1 MRLRRKMI
9 LPALAAAALCSLATA
24 TLWAQA
30 PKKAAGKGA
39 GAMMMAGSSVT
50 KAIAVVHATKSGGEA
65 KGEVTFTKVE
75 GGVEVKG
82 RITGLT
88 PGKHGFHIHE
98 FGDPSSPDALSAGGH
113 FNPDKTEHGA
123 MKAEKRHVGDLGN
136 ITASARGV
144 AEIGPIIDPSLAF
157 SGAHNILGRGLIVHE
172 KADDLKTQPTG
183 NAGGRVAV
191 GVIGVAKP

>member
-1 MRLRRKMI
+1 MALRRKLI
-9 LPALAAAALCSLATA
+9 LPALAAVAACSLATA
-24 TLWAQA
+24 TLHAQA
-30 PKKAAGKGA
+30 PKKSAAK
-39 GAMMMAGSSVT
+39 GAMMMAGNSVA
-50 KAIAVVHATKSGGEA
+50 KAIAVLNATKSGGEA

-82 RITGLT
+82 RITGLA
-88 PGKHGFHIHE
+88 PGEHGFHIHE
-98 FGDPSSPDALSAGGH
+98 FGDPSSPDAMSAGGH

-144 AEIGPIIDPSLAF
+144 AEIGPFIDPTLAF
-157 SGAHNILGRGLIVHE
+157 SGSHNILGRGVIVHE